1 MDYVDCTSP
10 VMRML
15 QAAFSD
21 EIKSFRAY
29 KCESGAALPCLIVR
43 QVSSN
48 TLQLSMIAEGD
59 AKGDVKGDAKGDVK
73 GDIQGDIQAIEL
85 LINVGNFLK
94 MNQEAIEGVTM
105 KSIAFQTTPI
115 PDYDEDTEKPGAWCY
130 MRIDYLEN

>member
-1 MDYVDCTSP
+1 MDYVDCTVP

-15 QAAFSD
+15 QAAFKG

-29 KCESGAALPCLIVR
+29 KRESGAALPCLIVR

-48 TLQLSMIAEGD
+48 TLQLSMIAED
-59 AKGDVKGDAKGDVK
+59 
-73 GDIQGDIQAIEL
+73 DIQAIEL
-85 LINVGNFLK
+85 LIDIGNFLK